1 MREDLI
7 LERKTHLEYLAGKL
21 RERRVRRVIEP
32 LLTGSESRAVARDI
46 KYTRYLGLI
55 ARDAPVRV
63 ANPIYAEMIRRN

>member
-1 MREDLI
+1 M
-7 LERKTHLEYLAGKL
+7 
-21 RERRVRRVIEP
+21 RRVIEP

-46 KYTRYLGLI
+46 MYTRDLGLI